1 MPVGESGEGVIAL
14 SWGGAIDILLIIWF
28 NRLLSNKLK
37 IEMGVELWDLRTYLV
52 VEIVNGKLYYL

>member
-14 SWGGAIDILLIIWF
+14 SWGVAIDILLIIWF

>member
-1 MPVGESGEGVIAL
+1 M
-14 SWGGAIDILLIIWF
+14 AIDILLIIWF

-52 VEIVNGKLYYL
+52 VEIVSGKLYYL